1 MEQAPRSG
9 VPGPAPGA
17 PWSATTPP
25 PDEVP
30 EVADAVGARAVDLR
44 RIAEE
49 LDLAGEAVSDDL
61 AGALRA
67 HAGHVDALA
76 EHLRDAGAGEVP
88 PGAGDRSP

>member
-17 PWSATTPP
+17 WPDAVTAP

-49 LDLAGEAVSDDL
+49 LDGAGVTVSDDL

-88 PGAGDRSP
+88 PPDGDRSP